1 MRVGRIAM
9 LIGCASLV
17 FSIVACDPGG
27 TPDQFSTPG
36 SSMPG
41 DVAEIALVAAEVRQS
56 DGAVWEAELDHGIVM
71 AYIPAGTFGMGSE
84 VGLEDE
90 MPVHDVHLD
99 GYWLSTHMITVGQFR
114 EFIEATGY
122 VTDAERG
129 YGSWQYV
136 GGGPGGG
143 DGWEPVRDGRW
154 NNTYFE
160 QSDEHPVGSVS
171 WTDANEFCRWL
182 SGEIG
187 VDFQLPTEAQWEKG
201 ARGTDERFYPWGSEP
216 PDGTR
221 ANYADANFFDKY
233 GSARP
238 TDPEIDDGY
247 TETSPVGSFPAG
259 QSPYGLMDMAGNLG
273 EWVYDWY
280 DPDFYSRSPRQNP
293 NGPEEA
299 VTEEGDPRI
308 DRVNRG
314 GSWVDRS
321 GHLTPEHG
329 HNLRSAARTGDEY
342 FSSDDHM
349 GFRVAMD
356 PGREPEFARHKPATP
371 GLRCILYESVVDG
384 NSEVFI
390 INEDGS
396 AATNLTNHPSY
407 DGMPSWSPDG
417 SEIVFVSDRGE
428 VGESGSEGG
437 GENSGGEGGGAEAGG
452 GESRGDVYIMNADG
466 TNVSRITTDGAGYAF
481 PKLSPDGTMIAFDAA
496 RESDNA
502 QVYVMDANGGNVR
515 RVTHNDVDEG
525 YVSWT
530 PHSRSLVFDTF
541 RDGPPE
547 IYRADVDG
555 GNPTR
560 LTHFGAHIGDPR
572 LSPDGTKLAFE
583 SGMDGNS
590 EIYVTNA
597 DGSEPARL
605 TRNPADDRAP
615 AISHDLRRVAFC
627 SDRGGEREAFEL
639 FVMNADGTGL
649 LKITDTRTSNL
660 YPTFEPPKPQED

>member
-1 MRVGRIAM
+1 MLAGRTIM
-9 LIGCASLV
+9 MIGCAGILFV
-17 FSIVACDPGG
+17 VAACDPGG
-27 TPDQFSTPG
+27 SPEQPPDSGAP
-36 SSMPG
+36 MPG
-41 DVAEIALVAAEVRQS
+41 EVADLALTATRMEQN
-56 DGAVWEAELDHGIVM
+56 DLGVWEARFDHGIVM
-71 AYIPAGTFGMGSE
+71 AYIPAGTFKMGSE
-84 VGLEDE
+84 AGLEDE
-90 MPVHDVHLD
+90 VPVHEVYLD
-99 GYWLSTHMITVGQFR
+99 GYWLSTYMITVGQFR

-136 GGGPGGG
+136 GSGTEGG
-143 DGWEPVRDGRW
+143 DGWEPVLDGRW

-160 QSDEHPVGSVS
+160 QSDDHPVGSVS

-201 ARGTDERFYPWGSEP
+201 ARGIDERIYPWGNEP
-216 PDGTR
+216 PNGSR
-221 ANYADANFFDKY
+221 ANYADANFFNKY
-233 GSARP
+233 GDARP
-238 TDPEIDDGY
+238 ADPEIDDGH
-247 TETSPVGSFPAG
+247 TETSPVGAFPAG
-259 QSPYGLMDMAGNLG
+259 RSPYGLLDMAGNLG

-293 NGPEEA
+293 SGPEDALDDGGE
-299 VTEEGDPRI
+299 PRI

-321 GHLTPEHG
+321 GHLSPEHG

-349 GFRVAMD
+349 GFRVAID
-356 PGREPEFARHKPATP
+356 PGREPEFARHKPATR
-371 GLRCILYESVVDG
+371 GLRRILYESVVDG
-384 NSEVFI
+384 DSEVFV

-396 AATNLTNHPSY
+396 AAANLTNRSGY
-407 DGMPSWSPDG
+407 DGMPSWSADG

-428 VGESGSEGG
+428 AGGSSGQA
-437 GENSGGEGGGAEAGG
+437 SGG
-452 GESRGDVYIMNADG
+452 SRGDVFIMNADG
-466 TNVSRITTDGAGYAF
+466 TNVRRITTDGAGYAF
-481 PKLSPDGTMIAFDAA
+481 PKLSPDGTRIAFDAG

-502 QVYVMDANGGNVR
+502 QVYVMDADGGNVR

-530 PHSRSLVFDTF
+530 PDSRSLVFDTF

-547 IYRADVDG
+547 IYRIDVDG

-572 LSPDGTKLAFE
+572 LSPDGSKLAFE
-583 SGMDGNS
+583 SGMDGDS
-590 EIYVTNA
+590 EIYMTNA
-597 DGSEPARL
+597 EGTEPTRL
-605 TRNPADDRAP
+605 TWDPADDRAP
-615 AISHDLRRVAFC
+615 AISHDGRRVAFC

-649 LKITDTRTSNL
+649 LKITDTRSSNL
-660 YPTFEPPKPQED
+660 YPTFEPPKQQED